1 MTASE
6 VWLGSIVEMPERTV
20 DLIFRMLRQNE
31 GKLSKRAQDKEFAK
45 LAPAEI
51 AAIERLYAESFGVT

>member
-1 MTASE
+1 
-6 VWLGSIVEMPERTV
+6 MPERTV
-20 DLIFRMLRQNE
+20 DLIFRMLHQNE

-45 LAPAEI
+45 LEPDEI